1 MSDRGVR
8 LRLVAGAT
16 VFAALAIGAALLA
29 GRLAISA
36 ELHDAAASLARG
48 DLSPYLQDLRDHPGE
63 PLDEPARGV
72 LVGIR
77 QADGT
82 WLIDTLPDEVRAA
95 VAGHEPTVL
104 DVPDDDGD
112 TAWLVVGDAVETPTG
127 SVALWAARD
136 ATTAGRLAGL
146 DVLFVV
152 GGLVLLAGFAAA
164 ATVFVRFALRPV
176 EEARRRERR
185 FVADAAHELRTPVAA
200 LRAQLGVVRRRLP
213 GSSGSA
219 AAELARA
226 EDSAAR
232 LGELASNLLE
242 LARLDEGER
251 GSAGTAAELREAFL
265 VAVDDI
271 RATPAASAVVVE
283 QTSPAAAPEGRVGLD
298 PVAFGRIV
306 RNLLANAVAAVG
318 ADGPGG
324 SVAAEL
330 VFDRGHLELVVQ
342 DDGPGLPPELHGRAV
357 ERFARGSGEGSGLGL
372 ALVDALAR
380 SAGGTVVLRN
390 THPGLRA
397 EVRLPLH

>member
-1 MSDRGVR
+1 M
-8 LRLVAGAT
+8 RLVAGAT
-16 VFAALAIGAALLA
+16 VFAALAIAAALLA
-29 GRLAISA
+29 GRLAISDQ
-36 ELHDAAASLARG
+36 LHDAAASLARG
-48 DLSPYLQDLRDHPGE
+48 DLAPYLQDLRDHPGE
-63 PLDEPARGV
+63 PLDDPARGV
-72 LVGIR
+72 LVGAR
-77 QADGT
+77 AADGS
-82 WLIDTLPDEVRAA
+82 WLIDTLPEEVRAA
-95 VAGHEPTVL
+95 VGDRDPAVL

-112 TAWLVVGDAVETPTG
+112 TAWVVVGDAVDTPGG
-127 SVALWAARD
+127 SVTLWAARD
-136 ATTAGRLAGL
+136 ATTAGRSLAGL

-213 GSSGSA
+213 GSAGSA

-232 LGELASNLLE
+232 LGDLASNLLE

-251 GSAGTAAELREAFL
+251 GSAGTAADLRDAFL
-265 VAVDDI
+265 TAVDDI

-283 QTSPAAAPEGRVGLD
+283 QTSPASAPDGRAGLD

-318 ADGPGG
+318 SGG
-324 SVAAEL
+324 TVAAEL
-330 VFDRGHLELVVQ
+330 RVERGHLELVVQ

-357 ERFARGSGEGSGLGL
+357 ERFARGAGEGSGLGL
-372 ALVDALAR
+372 ALVDALTR

-397 EVRLPLH
+397 EVRLPLR

>member
-1 MSDRGVR
+1 V
-8 LRLVAGAT
+8 
-16 VFAALAIGAALLA
+16 
-29 GRLAISA
+29 
-36 ELHDAAASLARG
+36 
-48 DLSPYLQDLRDHPGE
+48 
-63 PLDEPARGV
+63 
-72 LVGIR
+72 
-77 QADGT
+77 
-82 WLIDTLPDEVRAA
+82 
-95 VAGHEPTVL
+95 
-104 DVPDDDGD
+104 
-112 TAWLVVGDAVETPTG
+112 VVGDAVDTPGGT
-127 SVALWAARD
+127 VTLWAARD

-146 DVLFVV
+146 DVLFAV

-164 ATVFVRFALRPV
+164 STVLVRVALRPV

-200 LRAQLGVVRRRLP
+200 LRTQLGVVRRRLP

-232 LGELASNLLE
+232 LGDLASNLLE

-251 GSAGTAAELREAFL
+251 GSAGTASELREAFL
-265 VAVDDI
+265 AAVDDI
-271 RATPAASAVVVE
+271 RAAPAASAVELE
-283 QTSPAAAPEGRVGLD
+283 QTGPASAPDGHAELD

-318 ADGPGG
+318 AAGT
-324 SVAAEL
+324 VAAEL
-330 VFDRGHLELVVQ
+330 RFERGHLELVVQ

-357 ERFARGSGEGSGLGL
+357 ERFARGGGEGSGLGL

-397 EVRLPLH
+397 EVRLPLR